1 MALVAYLQAATGRL
15 DRLVATA
22 ERLGSDQWMPVVA
35 LARTALA
42 AERRDLALEVFAA
55 SNGTTLPRGARSSPA
70 SRHPT
75 ATSAQSA
82 RPGRAGNAAARLAT
96 PNSAG

>member
-15 DRLVATA
+15 DRLVATD

-42 AERRDLALEVFAA
+42 AERRDLALKVFAA
-55 SNGTTLPRGARSSPA
+55 TNRPGLQRDYLA
-70 SRHPT
+70 SRCLELTGQPPPH
-75 ATSAQSA
+75 
-82 RPGRAGNAAARLAT
+82 RHLRAVR
-96 PNSAG
+96 